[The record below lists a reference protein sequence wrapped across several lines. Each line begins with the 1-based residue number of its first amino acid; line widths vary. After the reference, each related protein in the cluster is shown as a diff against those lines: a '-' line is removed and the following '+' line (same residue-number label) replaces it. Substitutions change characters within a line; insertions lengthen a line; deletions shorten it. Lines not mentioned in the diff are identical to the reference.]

1 MKKTVSFDIEVPTDD
16 VNEADM
22 LINNA
27 LTRLERET
35 GYTIDQIIH
44 YPTPE

>member
-1 MKKTVSFDIEVPTDD
+1 MKKTVTFDIEVPTED

-27 LTRLERET
+27 LTRLEAET

-44 YPTPE
+44 FTTPE